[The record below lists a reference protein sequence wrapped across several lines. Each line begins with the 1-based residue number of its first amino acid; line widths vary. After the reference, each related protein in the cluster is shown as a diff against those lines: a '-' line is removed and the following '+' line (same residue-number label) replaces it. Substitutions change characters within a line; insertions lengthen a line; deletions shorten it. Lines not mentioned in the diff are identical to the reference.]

1 MRRIALTIAAL
12 LLGLASTADAQDR
25 ARSRYVQRTD
35 HYAQVLNYWAYQ
47 LGPDSGLTPVAV
59 FGGSGIVVGT
69 NLRCNACGAV
79 GHYSCGANVPLY
91 ITHYSWEL
99 MP

>member
-12 LLGLASTADAQDR
+12 IVLVSTAQAQDR
-25 ARSRYVQRTD
+25 ARPRHVQRTD
-35 HYAQVLNYWAYQ
+35 HYAQVFNYWAYQ
-47 LGPDSGLTPVAV
+47 LGTDSGLTPVTV

-69 NLRCNACGAV
+69 NLRCNVCGAV
-79 GHYSCGANVPLY
+79 GHISCGANVPLY
-91 ITHYSWEL
+91 ITHYSWDM